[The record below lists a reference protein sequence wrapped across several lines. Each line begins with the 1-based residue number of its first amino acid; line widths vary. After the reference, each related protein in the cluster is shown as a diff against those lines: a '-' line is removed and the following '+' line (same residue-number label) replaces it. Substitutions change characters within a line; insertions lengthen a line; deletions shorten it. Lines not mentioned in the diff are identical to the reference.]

1 MIDRAVFNRTICCFP
16 LQCFAVGGVRYTQ
29 FSDWICILV
38 PQGRDELTPLAQ
50 RLGLGEVQHALRS
63 AKDAGAEQLKKL
75 FFLFCEGGEVESEC
89 CEWVQG
95 GRNLD
100 PDILSLYTSE
110 FVSTG
115 RFQLFVSGTK
125 LTHKER
131 PRGIPGF
138 TELMSLSRIHGV

>member
-50 RLGLGEVQHALRS
+50 RLGLGDVQHALRS

-89 CEWVQG
+89 CE
-95 GRNLD
+95 
-100 PDILSLYTSE
+100 
-110 FVSTG
+110 
-115 RFQLFVSGTK
+115 
-125 LTHKER
+125 
-131 PRGIPGF
+131 
-138 TELMSLSRIHGV
+138 